1 MILIAT
7 SYQQILA
14 EEESAALERPHQ
26 PHPEFSPW
34 EEGSPSSSGCHST
47 RYLRQGPEIEK

>member
-14 EEESAALERPHQ
+14 EEESAALERLHQ